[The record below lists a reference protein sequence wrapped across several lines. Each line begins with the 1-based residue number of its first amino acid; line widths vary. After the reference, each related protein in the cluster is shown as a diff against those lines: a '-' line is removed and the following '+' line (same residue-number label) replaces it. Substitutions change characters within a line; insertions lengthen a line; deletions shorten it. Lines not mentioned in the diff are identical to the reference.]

1 MDFLPY
7 HCFMN
12 SKVKFLQIMLSDL
25 VSHRDTLELELN
37 RILNDDT
44 QPTIHKKIDFDD
56 MLGQISKNNNKIQ
69 MLSEY
74 MSSLNS
80 EENNN
85 NE

>member
-1 MDFLPY
+1 
-7 HCFMN
+7 MN

-25 VSHRDTLELELN
+25 ISHRDTLELELN
-37 RILNDDT
+37 RVLNDDT
-44 QPTIHKKIDFDD
+44 QSTIHKKIDFDRI
-56 MLGQISKNNNKIQ
+56 LGEISENNNKIET
-69 MLSEY
+69 MSEY